1 MKTLDDFLEIKENYL
16 RKIVKY
22 FPEFITANSL
32 TMARF
37 VLLPLIIY
45 LIIVDQYTWAL
56 LTFLFAFLL
65 DLFDGPLA
73 RHRKT
78 TTVFGAMLD
87 PLADKILFM
96 SVLVLVAYQNLPMF
110 LLATII
116 ALEVIIMFLA
126 GVLAPI
132 GKSMKL
138 KFKIG
143 ANKYGKYKMFLQVV
157 GLVIL
162 LINPESA
169 ATQDWAILIFSV
181 AVLFAGMS
189 IGDHCRSIIK

>member
-1 MKTLDDFLEIKENYL
+1 MKSLDDLLDLKEKYL

-22 FPEFITANSL
+22 FPGFITPNSL
-32 TMARF
+32 TMTRF

-45 LIIVDQYTWAL
+45 LIVINQYNWAL
-56 LTFLFAFLL
+56 IAFLLAFVL

-78 TTVFGAMLD
+78 ATVFGAMLD
-87 PLADKILFM
+87 PLADKILFI
-96 SVLVLVAYQNLPMF
+96 SVLILVAYQNLPLF
-110 LLATII
+110 LLITIVV
-116 ALEVIIMFLA
+116 LEVIIMFLA

-132 GKSMKL
+132 GKSMNIR
-138 KFKIG
+138 FKIG
-143 ANKYGKYKMFLQVV
+143 ANKYGKYKMFLQVI

-162 LINPESA
+162 FINPTGPANQE
-169 ATQDWAILIFSV
+169 WAILVFSV